1 MCSSR
6 IQSGTEARG
15 TEVKPKSVLWYCD
28 SKKGKLRVVF
38 TGCRV
43 VVVTHSGTK
52 VVDFGL
58 FASTP
63 YSERSES
70 IKTVCNGSCSTI
82 VLEAQMNCT
91 SKANDKAREPLLS
104 V

>member
-1 MCSSR
+1 M
-6 IQSGTEARG
+6 
-15 TEVKPKSVLWYCD
+15 KPSPVLWYCD

-91 SKANDKAREPLLS
+91 SKANDIRRGSLFCQFDNSCPFVPIPAS
-104 V
+104 SM